1 MAKPFY
7 NNLLQKSLKLKQEN
21 PFLFLIGCIVLGLLL
36 YYLIILMPLNQLFIQ
51 RQGRITKE
59 LDDFKWMARASHEI
73 LRLQK
78 LSLHE
83 KHNPI
88 ESPFAYI
95 NQQINEQSWSDMVT
109 DVRQIDEN
117 QVQIS
122 FKSIPYSTLMTW
134 IQDLYQKS
142 GIFVAEATMER
153 TDPGI
158 VNALFV
164 LRSRGPDDKD
174 TKS

>member
-7 NNLLQKSLKLKQEN
+7 NNLLQKSLTLKQEH
-21 PFLFLIGCIVLGLLL
+21 PFLFLIGCIALGLLL
-36 YYLIILMPLNQLFIQ
+36 YYLIILMPINQLFIQ
-51 RQGRITKE
+51 RQERINKE
-59 LDDFKWMARASHEI
+59 FADLKWMARASHEI

-83 KHNPI
+83 KHSPI
-88 ESPFAYI
+88 ESPFAYV
-95 NQQINEQSWSDMVT
+95 NQQVNDQSWSDMVT

-153 TDPGI
+153 AAPGI

-164 LRSRGPDDKD
+164 LRSRSPEEKD
-174 TKS
+174 AKS